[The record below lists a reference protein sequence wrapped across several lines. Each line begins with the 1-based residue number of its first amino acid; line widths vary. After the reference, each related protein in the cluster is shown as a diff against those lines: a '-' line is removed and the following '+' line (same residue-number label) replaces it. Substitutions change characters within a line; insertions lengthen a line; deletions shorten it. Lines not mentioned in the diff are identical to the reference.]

1 MTGPEPPRT
10 EQEKGSEE
18 KGSAEHPTASLR
30 GQYRDVLRGPDGR
43 LRWDRGWQSNAIV
56 GDCRKLL
63 ASFIRGAPDANGLI
77 GIEAGAGLSQWDSTG
92 PPPATSGQSA
102 LVDPNPFRLTNLQID
117 FLTAGTVSLAPTN
130 RLQIRAGF
138 GPNLPPW
145 PNDTHVTG
153 NLREFGLVAQLGGT
167 TVLINYVTHP
177 VISKDRDSTLERT
190 IWLTF

>member
-1 MTGPEPPRT
+1 MAGPGQPRT
-10 EQEKGSEE
+10 EQGGFEQGGSEY
-18 KGSAEHPTASLR
+18 PTAALHGR
-30 GQYRDVLRGPDGR
+30 YRDVLRGPDGR
-43 LRWDRGWQSNAIV
+43 VRWDRGWHSNAIV

-63 ASFIRGAPDANGLI
+63 AAFIRGTPAANGLI

-117 FLTAGTVSLAPTN
+117 FLSAGTVSLAPTN
-130 RLQIRAGF
+130 RLQIRADF

-145 PNDTHVTG
+145 PNETHVTG
-153 NLREFGLVAQLGGT
+153 NLREFGLVARLGGT